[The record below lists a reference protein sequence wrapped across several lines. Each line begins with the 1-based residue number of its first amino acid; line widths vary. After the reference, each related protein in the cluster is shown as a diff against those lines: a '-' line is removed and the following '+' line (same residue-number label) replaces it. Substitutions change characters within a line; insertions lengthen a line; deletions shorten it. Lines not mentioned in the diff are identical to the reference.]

1 MIITGGI
8 GLYLDALLNI
18 VLMTMSEDSK
28 KLKCFISIITTM
40 TVHYLGY
47 LSLVFRA
54 QRVFKVLRLEKK
66 YLDEIYN
73 MASDS
78 KFIKTESKKSN
89 DTSSAS
95 LSLKVKSMDNSSKHL
110 SVGKEMLLDPEVFSD
125 NS

>member
-1 MIITGGI
+1 
-8 GLYLDALLNI
+8 
-18 VLMTMSEDSK
+18 
-28 KLKCFISIITTM
+28 M